1 MSDIDGL
8 YNADPRSNPDAKLIP
23 QVTELTEEIMAMA
36 GGVGSWRGTG
46 GMATKLSAAKVAMEN
61 GCDMVITNGARMED
75 LYDIVEGKA
84 VGTRF
89 IAKKKEA
96 AQ

>member
-1 MSDIDGL
+1 
-8 YNADPRSNPDAKLIP
+8 
-23 QVTELTEEIMAMA
+23 MA

-46 GMATKLSAAKVAMEN
+46 GMATKLSAAKVAMES